1 TPKFNTTAVVLI
13 KDNEKGGASMDAAA
27 AFSDLGVFQSNQNI
41 NNEIEVL
48 RGKSLMFRVL
58 KELNLETSFFTEGK
72 IKRTEIYGESSPV
85 CVTISRV
92 SLSAYQTELEIEIE
106 DNNNYNLIDKQGIS
120 EHAFGKKISK
130 PYADFTLTSAAK
142 VTPGERISIKFNN
155 L

>member
-1 TPKFNTTAVVLI
+1 HWFVLSLVVALAIAFVYLRYSTPKFNTTAVVLI

-85 CVTISRV
+85 RVTISRV
-92 SLSAYQTELEIEIE
+92 SLSAYQTDLEIEIK
-106 DNNNYNLIDKQGIS
+106 DNNNFNLIDKQ
-120 EHAFGKKISK
+120 
-130 PYADFTLTSAAK
+130 
-142 VTPGERISIKFNN
+142 
-155 L
+155 